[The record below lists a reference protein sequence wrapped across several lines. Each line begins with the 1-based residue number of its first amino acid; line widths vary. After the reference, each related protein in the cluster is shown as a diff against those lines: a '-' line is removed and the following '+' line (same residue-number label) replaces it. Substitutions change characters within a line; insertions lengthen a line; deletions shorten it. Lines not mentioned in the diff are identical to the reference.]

1 VKVQVEWNPARVAE
15 YRLIGYENRLLQ
27 PEDFVDD
34 RKDAGEVGAGHAVT
48 ALYEVVPAGA
58 KPQREP
64 GEPLAYQTP
73 GGLTAAARSGEL
85 LRVKLRFKEPEG
97 QASQAREWPV
107 TDPGGSLEDASVDFK
122 FAAAVAAFGMALR
135 DSPYKGDLTP
145 EGLLALAR
153 SGLGPDRLGY
163 RAELVGLVE
172 SALPLLAERR

>member
-1 VKVQVEWNPARVAE
+1 
-15 YRLIGYENRLLQ
+15 
-27 PEDFVDD
+27 
-34 RKDAGEVGAGHAVT
+34 
-48 ALYEVVPAGA
+48 
-58 KPQREP
+58 
-64 GEPLAYQTP
+64 
-73 GGLTAAARSGEL
+73 
-85 LRVKLRFKEPEG
+85 
-97 QASQAREWPV
+97 
-107 TDPGGSLEDASVDFK
+107 VDFK